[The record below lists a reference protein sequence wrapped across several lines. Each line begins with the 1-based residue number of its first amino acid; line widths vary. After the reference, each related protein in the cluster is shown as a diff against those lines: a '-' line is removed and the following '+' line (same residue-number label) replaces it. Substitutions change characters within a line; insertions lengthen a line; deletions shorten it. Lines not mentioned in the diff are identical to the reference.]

1 MELFVEMMR
10 RGCSGALGHRED
22 KHHGSLK
29 LEFGGWDIGQSKE
42 MGTVFQGNFYCIVYN
57 KDTCYCCIH
66 VLKYG
71 KITTSH
77 KR

>member
-1 MELFVEMMR
+1 MEMMR

-42 MGTVFQGNFYCIVYN
+42 MGTVFQGNFYCILKTHAIVAY
-57 KDTCYCCIH
+57 I
-66 VLKYG
+66 LKYG

-77 KR
+77 KRVSSNKDK